1 MNKKQRNII
10 PRYAQIAGLL
20 RDKLEAGDWSV
31 GSNLPSIDRL
41 AEMYEVAPETM
52 RQALSVLEDDGLILR
67 KRGIGTIVQSE
78 PRERRWLSLPTDWE
92 SLVGMLDRLEVKRL
106 LIEDSERTPHLT
118 ADDGNPCPA
127 YKFLKRLHNKNNNP
141 FCVLEVYLSA
151 EIYMQN
157 PKSFRE
163 NVVVPVLNDLPGI
176 NIDRVKQTL
185 RVDVADAETAKL
197 LDIPMAGPIVRVR
210 RTITDKSGAVIY
222 LADVIYRGDV
232 VVLEMDL
239 SPE

>member
-1 MNKKQRNII
+1 
-10 PRYAQIAGLL
+10 
-20 RDKLEAGDWSV
+20 
-31 GSNLPSIDRL
+31 
-41 AEMYEVAPETM
+41 
-52 RQALSVLEDDGLILR
+52 
-67 KRGIGTIVQSE
+67 
-78 PRERRWLSLPTDWE
+78 
-92 SLVGMLDRLEVKRL
+92 MLDRLEVKRL

-185 RVDVADAETAKL
+185 RVDVSDAETAKL